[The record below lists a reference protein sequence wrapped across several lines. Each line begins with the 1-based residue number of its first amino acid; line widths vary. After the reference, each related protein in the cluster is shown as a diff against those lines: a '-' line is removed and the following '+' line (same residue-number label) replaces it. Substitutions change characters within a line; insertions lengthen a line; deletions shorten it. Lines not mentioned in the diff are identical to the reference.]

1 MKCPECGMDN
11 AEKNKFCGNCGG
23 ALGDASVADL
33 FESAFK
39 SEARGDLDAA
49 LEAYGRLLEKR
60 PKSEEI
66 LFKTGMVCYELGRV
80 DVAIEKFQQVIEQ
93 NPRFVYAH
101 FRLGLCRYQK
111 CMIEE
116 AISSYSAAVEIASDF
131 VPALLQLGLAQFHI
145 GRLEKAAETF
155 QKVVKFGRSQTI
167 AHYYLGLVYERM
179 RRADDAIVQFN
190 LVADENPND
199 PRGEM
204 DTPTMLRKVAELK
217 ERHGL
222 KTMLWMGGEPLL
234 RPDVLR
240 EGAKLFPKNTI
251 LVAMYGEGKT
261 RGQIGRH
268 H

>member
-101 FRLGLCRYQK
+101 FPPRLRSPPTSCPRCCSSGSHNF
-111 CMIEE
+111 
-116 AISSYSAAVEIASDF
+116 ISGAWRRPPRRFKKSSSLAAPKQSPITISVSFTSA
-131 VPALLQLGLAQFHI
+131 
-145 GRLEKAAETF
+145 
-155 QKVVKFGRSQTI
+155 
-167 AHYYLGLVYERM
+167 
-179 RRADDAIVQFN
+179 
-190 LVADENPND
+190 
-199 PRGEM
+199 
-204 DTPTMLRKVAELK
+204 
-217 ERHGL
+217 
-222 KTMLWMGGEPLL
+222 
-234 RPDVLR
+234 
-240 EGAKLFPKNTI
+240 
-251 LVAMYGEGKT
+251 
-261 RGQIGRH
+261 
-268 H
+268 